1 MEARSPKW
9 KKRAL
14 IKPEALAELQT
25 AVSDLNVSSLL
36 LQLLWTRD
44 PDHPEALR
52 TPEAIRAFLTAAQTP
67 LPDPNTL
74 VGMDAAVATIGATL
88 DAGERIAVWGDFDA
102 DGVTAVTLLTQALR
116 TFGGQVDP
124 YVPHRL
130 KEGYGL
136 NTDALSE
143 LAKSGVK
150 LVITVDCGVS
160 NREEA
165 AHAKKLGLRLVI
177 TDHHQTSGDL
187 PDADAVINPNAH
199 REPDSEGPFAAV
211 AGVGIAYQLVR
222 ALVIKRGKP
231 PALRNADLLELV
243 ALGTVAD
250 MATLTPVNR
259 TMVLLG
265 LGCLNKT
272 RRVGL
277 LELLKAARHS
287 GPVTSHTIGYILG
300 PRLNAVGRLDDAKWA
315 YQLLLTTDPKQAA
328 DLAGKLEEHN
338 RTRMA
343 ATKASLAQAQAMV
356 RERDD
361 SEKLIFVRHS
371 DWQPGVVGLVA
382 GRLCE
387 AYHRPAIAVAGLD
400 GASRGSARSTR
411 HFDIHAAL
419 LLCREEGLF
428 EGGRMGGHPRAAG
441 FTILND
447 NIEALHEMLLELAEA
462 DMTDDDLTPEL
473 TADAELTLDQCTL
486 ATLDDVNRLEPFGQG
501 NAPPLFVARNLRV
514 LEAAPLKE
522 DSTHLRLKLGA
533 PNADADTPPVEAI
546 YWDGLSATREILARK
561 PPVDVMFTLEARTWK
576 DETTLRL
583 LIKAVRPSKGAA

>member
-1 MEARSPKW
+1 MEARTPKW
-9 KKRAL
+9 KKRPA
-14 IKPEALAELQT
+14 IKPDALADLQ
-25 AVSDLNVSSLL
+25 AALSDLNVPALL

-44 PDHPEALR
+44 PDHADALR
-52 TPEAIRAFLTAAQTP
+52 TPDAIRAFLTADQTP
-67 LPDPNTL
+67 LPDPYTL
-74 VGMDAAVATIGATL
+74 VGMEAGVATIEAAL
-88 DAGERIAVWGDFDA
+88 DANERIAVWGDFDA
-102 DGVTAVTLLTQALR
+102 DGVTSVTLLTQALR
-116 TFGGQVDP
+116 TFGAAAEP
-124 YVPHRL
+124 YVPHRV

-143 LAKSGVK
+143 LAKNGVK

-165 AHAKKLGLRLVI
+165 AHAKTLGLRLVI

-187 PDADAVINPNAH
+187 PEADAVINPNA
-199 REPDSEGPFAAV
+199 RRNPDIEGPFEAV

-222 ALVIKRGKP
+222 ALVMKRGKP

-250 MATLTPVNR
+250 MAALHGPNR

-277 LELLKAARHS
+277 LELLKVARHT
-287 GPVTSHTIGYILG
+287 GPITSHTIGYILG
-300 PRLNAVGRLDDAKWA
+300 PRLNAVGRMDDARAA
-315 YQLLLTTDPKQAA
+315 YELLLTPDARKAA
-328 DLAGKLEEHN
+328 DLAGQLEEHN
-338 RTRMA
+338 RKRVA
-343 ATKASLAQAQAMV
+343 ATKTSLEQAQAMV

-361 SEKLIFVRHS
+361 SEKLIFVHHP

-387 AYHRPAIAVAGLD
+387 EFHRPAIAIARLD
-400 GASRGSARSTR
+400 GSSRGSARSIR
-411 HFDIHAAL
+411 QFDIHAAL
-419 LLCREEGLF
+419 LLCRDEGLF
-428 EGGRMGGHPRAAG
+428 DGGRMGGHKMAAG
-441 FTILND
+441 FTILNA
-447 NIEALHEMLLELAEA
+447 NIEALHEQLLELAEA
-462 DMTDDDLTPEL
+462 DISEDALTPEY
-473 TADAELTLDQCTL
+473 TADAELTLDQCSL
-486 ATLDDVNRLEPFGQG
+486 ATLAEVSRLEPFGIG

-514 LEAAPLKE
+514 LEAGPLKE
-522 DSTHLRLKLGA
+522 DSPHLRLKLGA

-546 YWDGLSATREILARK
+546 YWGGVSECREIVARK

-576 DETTLRL
+576 DETTVRL
-583 LIKAVRPSKGAA
+583 LLKAARPSKGAS

>member
-1 MEARSPKW
+1 LEARSPKW
-9 KKRAL
+9 KRRAP
-14 IKPEALAELQT
+14 IKPDALAELQT
-25 AVSDLNVSSLL
+25 ALSDLNVSPLL
-36 LQLLWTRD
+36 LQLLWSRD
-44 PDHPEALR
+44 PDHPDALR
-52 TPEAIRAFLTAAQTP
+52 TPEAIRAFLTAEQTP

-74 VGMDAAVATIGATL
+74 VGMEAAVAAIAAAL

-102 DGVTAVTLLTQALR
+102 DGVTSVTLLTQALR
-116 TFGGQVDP
+116 TFGGHAEP

-165 AHAKKLGLRLVI
+165 AHAEKLGLNLVI
-177 TDHHQTSGDL
+177 TDHHNTSGDI
-187 PDADAVINPNAH
+187 PTARAVINPKLGADPAFH
-199 REPDSEGPFAAV
+199 DL
-211 AGVGIAYQLVR
+211 AGVGVAYQVVR
-222 ALVIKRGKP
+222 ALVAQRGKP

-250 MATLTPVNR
+250 MANLHGANR

-265 LGCLNKT
+265 LGCLNRT

-287 GPVTSHTIGYILG
+287 GPITSHTIGYILG

-328 DLAGKLEEHN
+328 KLAGELEEHN
-338 RTRMA
+338 RARVA
-343 ATKASLAQAQAMV
+343 ATKASLTQAQAMV
-356 RERDD
+356 RARDD
-361 SEKLIFVRHS
+361 SEKLIFVRHP

-387 AYHRPAIAVAGLD
+387 EFHRPAIALAQLD

-411 HFDIHAAL
+411 RFDIHAAL

-428 EGGRMGGHPRAAG
+428 DGGRMGGHPRAAG
-441 FTILND
+441 FTIIND
-447 NIEALHEMLLELAEA
+447 NIEALHEMLLELADS
-462 DMTDDDLTPEL
+462 DMDDDDLTPEL
-473 TADAELTLDQCTL
+473 NADAELTLDQCTL

-514 LEAAPLKE
+514 LETAPLKE
-522 DSTHLRLKLGA
+522 DSPHLRLKLGA
-533 PNADADTPPVEAI
+533 PNADADTPPVEAV
-546 YWDGLSATREILARK
+546 YWDGVSAAREILARK

-576 DETTLRL
+576 DEKTLRL
-583 LIKAVRPSKGAA
+583 LIRALRPSKGGS